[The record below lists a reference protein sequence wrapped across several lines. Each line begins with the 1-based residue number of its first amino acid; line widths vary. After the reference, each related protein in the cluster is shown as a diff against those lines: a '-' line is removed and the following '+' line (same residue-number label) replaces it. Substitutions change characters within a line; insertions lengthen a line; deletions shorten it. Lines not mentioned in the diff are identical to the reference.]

1 MGLIFKNEN
10 SNDDMIEILT
20 ELHEKYLPLL
30 KTTDDSGNEQVEI
43 LQKLFFGGDQLT
55 EERARNARQGRA
67 DGDSDFERLEGFI
80 PKVEDWH
87 AGRVL
92 YQVSENYYYFN
103 VAARTVQRLGAGNI
117 GFHWLGP
124 AVIIL
129 TIQPCKQGC

>member
-1 MGLIFKNEN
+1 MLLFLIYLKVPLGLMFKNEN
-10 SNDDMIEILT
+10 SNDDMIEILS

-67 DGDSDFERLEGFI
+67 DGDSNFERLEGFI

-92 YQVSENYYYFN
+92 YQVSDIYYYFN
-103 VAARTVQRLGAGNI
+103 VWRKKVTARTV
-117 GFHWLGP
+117 
-124 AVIIL
+124 
-129 TIQPCKQGC
+129 

>member
-1 MGLIFKNEN
+1 MLLFLIIYLKVPLGLIFKNEN

-55 EERARNARQGRA
+55 EECARNARQGRA

-103 VAARTVQRLGAGNI
+103 VQRKKVAARTV
-117 GFHWLGP
+117 
-124 AVIIL
+124 
-129 TIQPCKQGC
+129 